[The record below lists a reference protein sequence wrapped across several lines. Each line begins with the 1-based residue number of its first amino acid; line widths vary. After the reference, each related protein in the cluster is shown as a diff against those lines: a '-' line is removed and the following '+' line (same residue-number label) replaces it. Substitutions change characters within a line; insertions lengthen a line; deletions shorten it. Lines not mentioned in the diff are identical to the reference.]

1 MNSFKK
7 INNNCFLCLEKG
19 ILIDLEQVLIILYE
33 DFKKTID
40 N

>member
-7 INNNCFLCLEKG
+7 INNDCFLWLEKG
-19 ILIDLEQVLIILYE
+19 LLIDLEQLLIILYE